1 VRLCHFEIGDLYD
14 PVVAYLVLYLLR
26 GVLIGDADIA
36 LVYEKSLF
44 FGDIERFVGAVVV
57 PLYGQLQ
64 EALALYLHCLH
75 FHKISI
81 IGMGK

>member
-1 VRLCHFEIGDLYD
+1 MRFCHFEISDLYD
-14 PVVAYLVLYLLR
+14 PVVTNLVLNLLR
-26 GVLIGDADIA
+26 RVLIRHADIT

-44 FGDIERFVGAVVV
+44 FGDIQWFVSAVVV

-75 FHKISI
+75 FNK
-81 IGMGK
+81 